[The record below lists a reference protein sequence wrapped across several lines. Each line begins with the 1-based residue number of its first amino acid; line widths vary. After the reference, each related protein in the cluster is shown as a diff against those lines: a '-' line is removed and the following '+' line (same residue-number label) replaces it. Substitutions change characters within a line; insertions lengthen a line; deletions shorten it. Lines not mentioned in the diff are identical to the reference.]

1 MKLTKYH
8 KECFV
13 SAVMRDVPQVDYAEQ
28 YQKLVE
34 KDMLD
39 QASPLLKQALGD
51 PEIRSML
58 LSGHVSASPDT
69 IKANNSYH
77 SSYSLNMGS
86 VAVYRGFESSAT
98 AKKQAE
104 KIMNAALVAQTARK
118 ALEDKVSAAIFAC
131 STLKVAQ
138 ERMPEFM
145 KYLPEEAYK
154 GTFLPSIANMTA
166 DLLTAGW
173 KVPKITAA
181 AA

>member
-13 SAVMRDVPQVDYAEQ
+13 SAVMCDVPQVDYAEQ
-28 YQKLVE
+28 YQKLIE

-77 SSYSLNMGS
+77 SSHSLDVGS
-86 VAVYRGFESSAT
+86 VAVYCGFEPSAT

-104 KIMNAALVAQTARK
+104 KIMNAALVAKTARK

-138 ERMPEFM
+138 ERMPEFA
-145 KYLPEEAYK
+145 KYLPEEPSK
-154 GTFLPSIANMTA
+154 TGFLPSIANLAA
-166 DLLTAGW
+166 DLVTAGW
-173 KVPKITAA
+173 KAPKAATAS
-181 AA
+181 